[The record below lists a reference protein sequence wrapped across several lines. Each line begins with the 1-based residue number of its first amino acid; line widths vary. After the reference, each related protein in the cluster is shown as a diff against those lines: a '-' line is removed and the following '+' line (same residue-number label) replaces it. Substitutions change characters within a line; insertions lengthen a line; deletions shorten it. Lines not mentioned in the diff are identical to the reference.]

1 MLSAAFLWKICF
13 RHLQTV
19 LTSAF
24 SCHFEKQLHF
34 FKIQAFYMMFEF
46 LTSNRNA
53 LAARCIEKVAA
64 RSTRRTSDTEL
75 VNGIPIFLDQL
86 IRTLEIEQSSDP
98 MRSRDVSG
106 PSGGGIQTSSEMG
119 DSASRHGRELSDLGF
134 TVGEVVHAYGDLC
147 QSITDLAFERDA
159 PITVD
164 EFRTLNRCLDN
175 AIANAVTEYTYIH
188 TTLSNDQHALEMG
201 QQLGYF
207 SHELRNYLHTAALAF
222 TAAKSGNLSLDGA
235 TGTVLERSLLSL
247 KKLIDS
253 SLADVRLTV
262 GVLVPKGTYS
272 LAAFINQVRLSA
284 EFDAAARGCALS
296 VSSVDP
302 ELAVIVDIDLL
313 FGAVGNLLQN
323 AFKFTKP
330 GTEITLK
337 AYAVADSIRIDVAD
351 HCGGLQPGAAAR
363 MFAPFAQRNADKTG
377 LGLGLS
383 ITRRSV
389 ESNGGVLSVRDMPGI
404 GCMFTISL
412 PRHAMPAAEAA

>member
-1 MLSAAFLWKICF
+1 MYQLLVRDF
-13 RHLQTV
+13 
-19 LTSAF
+19 TSSPNATH
-24 SCHFEKQLHF
+24 SLHQD
-34 FKIQAFYMMFEF
+34 QAVSMMYEF
-46 LTSNRNA
+46 LTNNRDA
-53 LAARCIEKVAA
+53 LCARCIEKVAA

-75 VNGIPIFLDQL
+75 VNGVPMFLNQL

-98 MRSRDVSG
+98 MRSRDISG

-119 DSASRHGRELSDLGF
+119 DSASRHGKELSDLGF

-147 QSITDLAFERDA
+147 QAITDLAFERDA
-159 PITVD
+159 PISVD

-175 AIANAVTEYTYIH
+175 AIANAVTEYTYVH
-188 TTLSNDQHALEMG
+188 TTLANDRHALEMG

-207 SHELRNYLHTAALAF
+207 SHELRNYLHTATLAF
-222 TAAKSGNLSLDGA
+222 TAAKSGSLSLDGA

-247 KKLIDS
+247 KKLIDG
-253 SLADVRLTV
+253 SLADVRMTV
-262 GVLVPKGTYS
+262 GVLAPKGTYS

-284 EFDAAARGCALS
+284 EFDASARGCALS
-296 VSSVDP
+296 VSAVDP
-302 ELAVIVDIDLL
+302 ELAVLVDKDLL

-330 GTEITLK
+330 GTEIALK

-351 HCGGLQPGAAAR
+351 HCGGLQPGEAAR
-363 MFAPFAQRNADKTG
+363 MFAPFTQRNADKTG

-389 ESNGGVLSVRDMPGI
+389 ESNGGVLSVRDMPGV

-412 PRHAMPAAEAA
+412 PRHAMPAANAAF